1 MKLHKGDTVKVVTGK
16 ENGKTGKI
24 ERVFAK
30 ESKVLVEGLNQVKRH
45 MKARSQT
52 QPAEIVM
59 LTKPLAVA
67 NVALMCPHCKQP
79 TRVGYVT
86 EKGVKSRMCRKCDKK
101 I

>member
-1 MKLHKGDTVKVVTGK
+1 MKIHKGDTVKVVTGK
-16 ENGKTGKI
+16 ENGKTGKV
-24 ERVFAK
+24 ERVFDK

-67 NVALMCPHCKQP
+67 NVALLCPHCKKI
-79 TRVGYVT
+79 TRVGYVI
-86 EKGVKSRMCRKCDKK
+86 EKGVKSRICKKCDKK

>member
-1 MKLHKGDTVKVVTGK
+1 MKIHKGDTVKVVTGK
-16 ENGKTGKI
+16 ENGKTGKV
-24 ERVFAK
+24 ERVFDK

-59 LTKPLAVA
+59 LTKPLPVA
-67 NVALMCPHCKQP
+67 NVALVCPQCKQP
-79 TRVGYVT
+79 TRIGYII
-86 EKGVKSRMCRKCDKK
+86 EKGVKSRICKKCDKK

>member
-1 MKLHKGDTVKVVTGK
+1 MKIHKGDTVKVVTGK
-16 ENGKTGKI
+16 ENGKTGKV
-24 ERVFAK
+24 ERVFDK

-59 LTKPLAVA
+59 LTKPLAVS
-67 NVALMCPHCKQP
+67 NVALMCPHCKKP
-79 TRVGYVT
+79 TRVGYMT
-86 EKGVKSRMCRKCDKK
+86 EKGVKSRVCRKCDKK

>member
-1 MKLHKGDTVKVVTGK
+1 MKIHKGDTVKIVTGK
-16 ENGKTGKI
+16 ENGKTGKV
-24 ERVFAK
+24 ERVFDK

-79 TRVGYVT
+79 TRVGYII
-86 EKGVKSRMCRKCDKK
+86 EKGVKSRICRKCDKK